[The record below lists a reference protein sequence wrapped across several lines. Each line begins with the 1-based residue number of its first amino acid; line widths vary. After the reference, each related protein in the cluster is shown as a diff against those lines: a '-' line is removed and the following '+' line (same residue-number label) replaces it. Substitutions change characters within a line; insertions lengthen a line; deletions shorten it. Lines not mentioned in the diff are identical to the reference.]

1 MRELFNKSFN
11 LGESSL
17 TLGHLALFLA
27 ALLISWLITRIIIR
41 LVYKAMN
48 KRNVESGKVFAIT
61 RILKYVLYTIFFII
75 ALQLLDLNLG
85 GLLIGAS
92 ALLIG
97 IGIGLQQIFY
107 DLFSGLIML
116 FERKVQVGDFVDMD
130 GMYGR
135 VDRIDMRTSI
145 LRTLDNISVV
155 VPNSKL
161 ISENVINWSSSRGLA
176 RFSIPVGVV
185 YGSDVNKVKDVL
197 ISCAMEHEKILKKPA
212 STVLFRDFGESA
224 LNFDLLFWSRHFKE
238 IEIIKSDMHFAIEK
252 AFGDNKII
260 IAFPQLDV
268 HLKRDYLK

>member
-1 MRELFNKSFN
+1 MR
-11 LGESSL
+11 
-17 TLGHLALFLA
+17 
-27 ALLISWLITRIIIR
+27 
-41 LVYKAMN
+41 

-61 RILKYVLYTIFFII
+61 RILKYTLYILFFSIS
-75 ALQLLDLNLG
+75 LQFLKLNLG

-97 IGIGLQQIFY
+97 VGIGLQQIFY
-107 DLFSGLIML
+107 DLFSGLLML
-116 FERKVQVGDFVDMD
+116 FERKVQVGDYVTMD

-135 VDRIDMRTSI
+135 VDKIDMRTSV

-185 YGSDVNKVKDVL
+185 YGSDVNLVRTVL
-197 ISCAMEHEKILKKPA
+197 IECAVEQEKILTKPA
-212 STVLFRDFGESA
+212 PMVLFRDFGDSS
-224 LNFDLLFWSRHFKE
+224 LNFELMFWSKHFKE
-238 IEIIKSDMHFAIEK
+238 IEIIKSDLHFSVEK
-252 AFGDNKII
+252 AFRENKIV

-268 HLKRDYLK
+268 HLKRD

>member
-1 MRELFNKSFN
+1 
-11 LGESSL
+11 
-17 TLGHLALFLA
+17 
-27 ALLISWLITRIIIR
+27 
-41 LVYKAMN
+41 
-48 KRNVESGKVFAIT
+48 
-61 RILKYVLYTIFFII
+61 
-75 ALQLLDLNLG
+75 
-85 GLLIGAS
+85 
-92 ALLIG
+92 
-97 IGIGLQQIFY
+97 
-107 DLFSGLIML
+107 
-116 FERKVQVGDFVDMD
+116 VGDFVDMD

-135 VDRIDMRTSI
+135 VDRIDMRTSM

-197 ISCAMEHEKILKKPA
+197 ISCAIEHEKILKKPA
-212 STVLFRDFGESA
+212 PTVLFRNFGESA

-252 AFGDNKII
+252 AFRDNKIT